1 MDNLDLSP
9 KNIELIVYDF
19 DGVMTDNRALI
30 FEDGTEAVFV
40 NRGDGLAIAKI
51 KEFDIPQ
58 VIISTERNS
67 IVSKRAEKLK
77 IPLYQNIGDK
87 LTCLKE
93 VIEDHQVSPQNT
105 IYVGNDTN
113 DLEAMKFVG
122 WPIAPEDAHKEIK
135 ALATFITDSP
145 GGNGV
150 IREILDL
157 LMGKL

>member
-1 MDNLDLSP
+1 
-9 KNIELIVYDF
+9 
-19 DGVMTDNRALI
+19 MTDNRALI

-51 KEFDIPQ
+51 KEFNIPQ

-77 IPLYQNIGDK
+77 IPVYQNIGDK
-87 LTCLKE
+87 LKCLKK
-93 VIEDHQVSPQNT
+93 VIKDHQVSSKNT

-135 ALATFITDSP
+135 ALARFITDSP

-157 LMGKL
+157 LTGK